1 MILNDTKVLVQLVL
15 RVGDEGGREE
25 QPPNSTALFIKGT

>member
-15 RVGDEGGREE
+15 RVGDEDKAGR
-25 QPPNSTALFIKGT
+25 IGTNRRIAR